1 MDTKSTNSKKFSF
14 ILAFIFIMAA
24 TAGYFMMY
32 PVLEKRASEYDVDA
46 LSSSNFLFQ
55 LYQGSCVL
63 YKDVTEAAAGEIIEY
78 ADLYLQAEEEM
89 LGEMDGAEQEFFD
102 GSTLNI
108 SSYANA
114 ESWKLMCRERINNI
128 LRGWQSEVL
137 DGITKEMDYCVIDH
151 ATGKVIK
158 NTGREIENLGTE
170 KADEELNSEYVYYI
184 RASYGSAGNL
194 ERVAVKGKDSS
205 ELLKSAQLNLKSNH
219 LWAVFWS
226 DISYEYGDIYSDGS
240 IFFKDSN
247 GKLGK
252 EKITVSSMPKNITCI
267 FALTDEQ
274 QEKILTQDTSL
285 ISGQKYIEWAAY
297 YQAGT
302 ISTFFLFFLVLAVL
316 ACFMVRV
323 KKYCLHT
330 LTIVKLHVEAA
341 VLAISILIGISENI
355 IISLV
360 NMTNRGRFD
369 QFYASIGGIP
379 KAVYPVLTCGIN
391 LGILFLIFAG
401 WYYLITS
408 FGELFVIGIKAFLME
423 RSFIYKTGAGI
434 KHLCRK
440 NVDKFKDEILHV
452 DLGQQANKTIKKL
465 VAINFVLLAG
475 VCCMWVF
482 GWMALIIYSIILYF
496 CMKKYVQ
503 NIQAQYRNLFDAT
516 RSIANGNLQTQL
528 DHDWG
533 IFESYKEELSK
544 IQDGFKVAV
553 EEEVK
558 SQKMKTELITNV
570 SHDLKTP
577 LTAITTY
584 IELLEDENITPE
596 QRTEYLDVL
605 KRKSARLKFLIEDLF
620 EVSKAT
626 SGNITLN
633 LVDVDICNLMRQVY
647 LEYEDRVE
655 EADLVFRFQMPEEK
669 TLLKL
674 DSQKTYRIFENLYTN
689 IIKYAMP
696 HTRVYVKAEKAE
708 SGIIIELKN
717 MSAEELN
724 IPAEDLTD
732 RFVRGDSSRNTEG
745 SGLGLAIAKS
755 FVEVQG
761 GKMEVEIDGDLFK
774 VKIKWPEKQVLTN

>member
-1 MDTKSTNSKKFSF
+1 MLDTKSISSKKFSF
-14 ILAFIFIMAA
+14 IIALIFII
-24 TAGYFMMY
+24 TASVGYFMMY
-32 PVLEKRASEYDVDA
+32 PVFEKRAAEYDVDA
-46 LSSSNFLFQ
+46 FSSSNFLFQ

-63 YKDVTEAAAGEIIEY
+63 YKDVTEAATGRTVEY

-89 LGEMDGAEQEFFD
+89 LGELDGAEQEFFD

-108 SSYANA
+108 GSYANA
-114 ESWKLMCRERINNI
+114 ESWKLMCRERVNNI
-128 LRGWQSEVL
+128 LRGWQLEVL
-137 DGITKEMDYCVIDH
+137 NGITKEIDYCVIDH
-151 ATGKVIK
+151 ATGKMIK
-158 NTGREIENLGTE
+158 NTGREIENLGTDE
-170 KADEELNSEYVYYI
+170 ADEELNSEYVYYI
-184 RASYGSAGNL
+184 RASYGNAGNL
-194 ERVAVKGKDSS
+194 ESVAVKGKNSA

-219 LWAVFWS
+219 LWTVFWGNV
-226 DISYEYGDIYSDGS
+226 SYEYGDIYSDGS
-240 IFFKDSN
+240 IFFQDSN
-247 GKLGK
+247 GNLGK

-267 FALTDEQ
+267 FALTAEQ
-274 QEKILTQDTSL
+274 QEKLLTHDTSL
-285 ISGQKYIEWAAY
+285 ISGQEYIEYVAY
-297 YQAGT
+297 YRADT
-302 ISTFFLFFLVLAVL
+302 IGVFFTFFFVLAVIAL
-316 ACFMVRV
+316 IMVRV

-330 LTIVKLHVEAA
+330 LTVEKLHIEVSL
-341 VLAISILIGISENI
+341 LAIFMLIGIGENI
-355 IISLV
+355 IIGLV
-360 NMTNRGRFD
+360 NFTNRGRFD
-369 QFYASIGGIP
+369 QLYTSIGWIP
-379 KAVYPVLTCGIN
+379 EAAYPVLTCIIN
-391 LGILFLIFAG
+391 LGILFVVFAG

-408 FGELFVIGIKAFLME
+408 FGELFVIGIRAFVRE
-423 RSFIYKTGAGI
+423 RSLIYKIGI
-434 KHLCRK
+434 WIKRFCRR
-440 NVDKFKDEILHV
+440 NVDKFKEEILHV
-452 DLGQQANKTIKKL
+452 DLGVQANKTIRKL
-465 VAINFVLLAG
+465 VVVNFLLLAL

-482 GWMALIIYSIILYF
+482 GWMALFIYSIILYF

-516 RSIANGNLQTQL
+516 RSIANGNLQTQF
-528 DHDWG
+528 DNDWG

-544 IQDGFKVAV
+544 IQDGIKVAV

-633 LVDVDICNLMRQVY
+633 LVDVDICNLIRQAY

-655 EADLVFRFQMPEEK
+655 EAGLIFRFQMPEEK
-669 TLLKL
+669 TILKL

-696 HTRVYVKAEKAE
+696 HTRVYVRAEKTE
-708 SGIIIELKN
+708 RGIAVELKN
-717 MSAEELN
+717 MSAAELN
-724 IPAEDLTD
+724 IPAEDLTE

-745 SGLGLAIAKS
+745 SGLGLAIARS
-755 FVEVQG
+755 FVEAQG
-761 GKMEVEIDGDLFK
+761 GKMNVEIDGDLFK
-774 VKIKWPEKQVLTN
+774 VRIEW